1 MPEIPH
7 HPHRRRCHRAGA
19 GHRPGLL
26 RPRREVAGMSGFN
39 EIKARAELAGWSV
52 VEAAGGFIVS
62 RWGMSR
68 ALPDLAAVAAFLRR
82 VGVRDV

>member
-1 MPEIPH
+1 
-7 HPHRRRCHRAGA
+7 
-19 GHRPGLL
+19 
-26 RPRREVAGMSGFN
+26 MSGFN

-68 ALPDLAAVAAFLRR
+68 ALPDLAAVAAGLRR